1 MGALIS
7 RTKTS
12 KFVLVSPV
20 TRLLA
25 AEENP
30 T

>member
-12 KFVLVSPV
+12 IALLVSPV
-20 TRLLA
+20 TRLVA
-25 AEENP
+25 RE
-30 T
+30 